1 MRMPVTRP
9 IQPPWLAIAMLEG
22 NVIEAKGAAD
32 NPRIVE
38 YLRTCAALPPEL
50 LHDSTAWCAAFVNWC
65 FRRAGITGTN
75 SARARDW
82 LTWGQPLQ
90 QPRLGCVAVF
100 SRDEAGPRAGHVA
113 FYVSETARKDIHV
126 YGGNQDNRV
135 CLQPRER
142 ARLLGYRWP
151 RDEQW
156 AG

>member
-1 MRMPVTRP
+1 MVEWP
-9 IQPPWLAIAMLEG
+9 G
-22 NVIEAKGAAD
+22 GAD

-38 YLRTCAALPPEL
+38 YLRTCKALPPEL

-65 FRRAGITGTN
+65 FRQCGIIGTN

-82 LTWGQPLQ
+82 LLWGRPLK

-100 SRDEAGPRAGHVA
+100 SRDAGKGHVG
-113 FYVSETARKDIHV
+113 FYVSETPRKDIHV

-151 RDEQW
+151 TDEQW
-156 AG
+156 SG